1 MKLDQVLAKLRTL
14 ANEENRQGMARFG
27 INIENALGIKV
38 TTLRQIAKEIGRD
51 HALALQLWDS
61 GFHEARILATIIED
75 PRQMTKAQAESWL
88 KDINSWDLCDGFAG
102 NLIDK
107 TSFAYEKA
115 IEWSQREA
123 EFERRAGL
131 AAMAWLPVHDNKA
144 PDETFAAFFPYIE
157 AASDDE
163 RIYVK
168 KAVSWALRNI
178 GKRSLGLNAKA
189 IAVAECIGARGSK
202 AATWIAKDVLKELTS
217 EKVRERL
224 AEKAA

>member
-1 MKLDQVLAKLRTL
+1 MKLDQVLAKLRAL
-14 ANEENRQGMARFG
+14 ANEENRQGMARYG
-27 INIENALGIKV
+27 INTESALGIKV
-38 TTLRQIAKEIGRD
+38 TTLRQVAKETGRD

-115 IEWSQREA
+115 VVWSEREA
-123 EFERRAGL
+123 EFELRAGL
-131 AAMAWLPVHDNKA
+131 AVMAWLPVHDKKA
-144 PDETFAAFFPYIE
+144 PDETFAAFFAYIE

-168 KAVSWALRNI
+168 KAVSWALRNN

-189 IAVAECIGARGSK
+189 VTAAERIGARGSK
-202 AATWIAKDVLKELTS
+202 AATWIAKVVLKELTS

-224 AEKAA
+224 AEKDA